1 MPLLYPGC
9 FCLCEQVAPLNT
21 YMFLYVMVT
30 DPYECIFLMPV
41 HFCVCACQQVS
52 LQVHASVCVV
62 SIGVSTSACV
72 P

>member
-41 HFCVCACQQVS
+41 HFCVCACQQEYPCRYMH
-52 LQVHASVCVV
+52 QCVL
-62 SIGVSTSACV
+62 C